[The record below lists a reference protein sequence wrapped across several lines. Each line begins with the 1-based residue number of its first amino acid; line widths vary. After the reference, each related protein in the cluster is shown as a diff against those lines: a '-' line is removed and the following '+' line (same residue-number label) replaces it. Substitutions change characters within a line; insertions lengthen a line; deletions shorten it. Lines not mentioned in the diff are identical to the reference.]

1 LALTAVNEEEATI
14 FKKAGVNAVFS
25 PFVDSA
31 EHAADDLTS
40 AMNFL
45 PASVDWPIAFR
56 ELRVRPDTALA
67 GKTIRGIQL
76 RSVTGATI
84 LAVSRAGRVFYDP
97 DPDFRIYPGDRL
109 VIMGGPDELRQ
120 AEGMI
125 DQMEVNE
132 SANTEGRFDIFEIQV
147 GDASKISGKVLSEIR
162 FRQRYGVTV
171 VGIRRGKDH
180 ITAPKPE
187 ERILAGDCLLVI
199 GASAPVDRLKKEE
212 PL

>member
-1 LALTAVNEEEATI
+1 MKRMHFFQHVPFETSGIISRWAVNHGFTLSTTK
-14 FKKAGVNAVFS
+14 FFDNQKPPDMQG
-25 PFVDSA
+25 
-31 EHAADDLTS
+31 
-40 AMNFL
+40 
-45 PASVDWPIAFR
+45 VDW
-56 ELRVRPDTALA
+56 
-67 GKTIRGIQL
+67 
-76 RSVTGATI
+76 
-84 LAVSRAGRVFYDP
+84 
-97 DPDFRIYPGDRL
+97 L

-125 DQMEVNE
+125 DQLEVNE

-180 ITAPKPE
+180 ITAPKSG

-199 GASAPVDRLKKEE
+199 GASVSVDRLKKEE